1 MLKTSHITAPKLKL
15 LSYDQ
20 VVSAQR
26 GQSNLVTIDESL
38 AIKDHLLEES
48 RLFK

>member
-1 MLKTSHITAPKLKL
+1 M
-15 LSYDQ
+15 YDQ

-26 GQSNLVTIDESL
+26 GQSNLVTMDESL
-38 AIKDHLLEES
+38 DQTFKDHLLEES